1 MLIKNISFLIC
12 VMCIYF
18 LPFMICTH
26 KVENL
31 LTEGCVTLPLLGVGG
46 GEVEGGGETLDE
58 AARGPRQG

>member
-1 MLIKNISFLIC
+1 MIC
-12 VMCIYF
+12 VTCIYF

-26 KVENL
+26 KVEL
-31 LTEGCVTLPLLGVGG
+31 LTEGCVSVTLPLLGVGG